1 MLAFPPDSTFLIQIV
16 SFLILWQLLRKLAWE
31 PMLAVLQE
39 REERTAGNR
48 RRAEALRGEAQE
60 SQRRYE
66 EEMGRARARMNAEVS
81 KVRAQIQEQER
92 AAIQL
97 ARREASER
105 LAAQRAALAKEAE
118 AVRAAFAEQAQELS
132 RVIAARLLGR
142 EPQ

>member
-1 MLAFPPDSTFLIQIV
+1 MLAFPPDFTFLIQIV

-66 EEMGRARARMNAEVS
+66 EEMGRARARMHAEVS

-118 AVRAAFAEQAQELS
+118 AVRVAFAEQAQELS